1 MLRTLHAQPKQQA
14 NALSSKVAG
23 VRRVCRA
30 EGMIMI
36 RAQARGMS
44 QTRCRGATT
53 TSQHKLQRAQA
64 AAGVRG
70 VRLALSGI
78 EAGEVLAP
86 DLAQS

>member
-1 MLRTLHAQPKQQA
+1 MQDSGSVGGEVERHLQAAQMP
-14 NALSSKVAG
+14 
-23 VRRVCRA
+23 
-30 EGMIMI
+30 
-36 RAQARGMS
+36 GMS